1 MSDKQG
7 TKAITNALTS
17 FSTTFAPLIAM
28 TGVGI
33 PLALAMQT
41 CSMCVKMLDDK
52 NELSKT
58 IKSCEELLKQWSKH
72 CINFNIIVETYKS
85 EALGFYEGEIT
96 NISTKEDIK
105 PIYVKKKDLIL
116 DYINDTETEIGKFNG
131 EMKELSNYLYGCL
144 KYSLTNAFL
153 TYDDHISHIQKLNL
167 NLTAKFGNM
176 QSSIA
181 TLDNHL
187 TNLINAK
194 NDSEI
199 LEQIKEQNEE
209 QNGGGSSLWNLGK
222 NIMNTGKEQFG
233 KVKEKAMSVIESKVN
248 LVKARLARM
257 KPNELE
263 QTVLSEK
270 IRQTIFKEQFKAYR
284 QFMKSY
290 RDDQKAFSKDQVEN
304 KIKGLEQ
311 LEITKGDKTIH
322 ADFDTS
328 AFIENNKDKDKA
340 TSDAVR
346 TPETTTQASQPQT
359 NGWFG
364 SDRSFFRKKN
374 ATSSGGLSTR
384 RKRKRRPKFHQ
395 VRSYKQRPK
404 QQHRLK

>member
-1 MSDKQG
+1 MSKEDTQG
-7 TKAITNALTS
+7 TKSFTNALTS

-72 CINFNIIVETYKS
+72 CINFNIIVETYKL
-85 EALGFYEGEIT
+85 EALGFYEGEIK

-105 PIYVKKKDLIL
+105 PIYEKKKGLII
-116 DYINDTETEIGKFNG
+116 DYINDTESEIGKFNG

-194 NDSEI
+194 NDSEV
-199 LEQIKEQNEE
+199 LEQNEE
-209 QNGGGSSLWNLGK
+209 EIEGGSLWDLKGMVNA
-222 NIMNTGKEQFG
+222 GKEQFD
-233 KVKEKAMSVIESKVN
+233 KVKKKTMSVIESKVN

-263 QTVLSEK
+263 QIVLSEK
-270 IRQTIFKEQFKAYR
+270 IRQMIFNEQFKAYK
-284 QFMKSY
+284 QFLKKY
-290 RDDQKAFSKDQVEN
+290 SKDQD
-304 KIKGLEQ
+304 IKFEHLKQ
-311 LEITKGDKTIH
+311 LEIKKGNETIH

-328 AFIENNKDKDKA
+328 AFEENNRVKEK
-340 TSDAVR
+340 SDDVK
-346 TPETTTQASQPQT
+346 TTQTPPASKPPRK
-359 NGWFG
+359 NRW
-364 SDRSFFRKKN
+364 SLFRKKEDHPN
-374 ATSSGGLSTR
+374 ATTSSGGLSTR

-404 QQHRLK
+404 QHRLK

>member
-7 TKAITNALTS
+7 TKSIANALTS

-41 CSMCVKMLDDK
+41 CSMCVKMWDDK
-52 NELSKT
+52 NELSET
-58 IKSCEELLKQWSKH
+58 IKTCEELLKQWSSH
-72 CINFNIIVETYKS
+72 CINFNIIVETYKL
-85 EALGFYEGEIT
+85 EALKFYEGAIKQD
-96 NISTKEDIK
+96 STKEDIK
-105 PIYVKKKDLIL
+105 QIYRKKRNSINS
-116 DYINDTETEIGKFNG
+116 YIKKEEKTIGKFNH
-131 EMKELSNYLYGCL
+131 EMKELSDYLYGCL
-144 KYSLTNAFL
+144 KYSLKNTFL
-153 TYDDHISHIQKLNL
+153 SYDDHISYIQKLNF
-167 NLTAKFGNM
+167 NLTANFGNM

-194 NDSEI
+194 NDSEV
-199 LEQIKEQNEE
+199 LEQIEVEE
-209 QNGGGSSLWNLGK
+209 QSGGGLWNYTK
-222 NIMNTGKEQFG
+222 NIVNTGKERFD
-233 KVKEKAMSVIESKVN
+233 KAKIKTMSVIESKVN
-248 LVKARLARM
+248 QVKAMVQGL
-257 KPNELE
+257 KPNEFE
-263 QTVLSEK
+263 QIVLSEK
-270 IRQTIFKEQFKAYR
+270 IRQTIFKEQFKVYS

-290 RDDQKAFSKDQVEN
+290 REDQKAFSKDQVEN

-328 AFIENNKDKDKA
+328 AFENNINKDKAK
-340 TSDAVR
+340 SDDVR
-346 TPETTTQASQPQT
+346 LPEPPQSSNPPT
-359 NGWFG
+359 KKRWFSG
-364 SDRSFFRKKN
+364 SIFRKNN
-374 ATSSGGLSTR
+374 ATSNGGLSTR

-404 QQHRLK
+404 QHRLK